1 MPAVPDPG
9 AFLKKFIDNG
19 SCQCFMLRRACEEK
33 SSTGNV
39 LALGEHWKL
48 SEVSQ
53 GAHLSKAQSLYR
65 GRRGT
70 GGTGL
75 DLTRLFR
82 PQRHSGEWIEK
93 RPVCPGKERTV
104 RENQGCTG
112 LNRKID
118 RRTAFEISGSMH
130 RKQSAFGNTPN
141 TGVYWHEYWYET

>member
-48 SEVSQ
+48 SEVPQ
-53 GAHLSKAQSLYR
+53 GAHPRGAQSLYR
-65 GRRGT
+65 DHRGT

-75 DLTRLFR
+75 DSTGLF
-82 PQRHSGEWIEK
+82 PVQRQSGE
-93 RPVCPGKERTV
+93 
-104 RENQGCTG
+104 
-112 LNRKID
+112 
-118 RRTAFEISGSMH
+118 
-130 RKQSAFGNTPN
+130 
-141 TGVYWHEYWYET
+141 